1 MKKKFSTSWKAS
13 KQPRKQRKYRYN
25 APIHLRGNFLNAPL
39 SEEMVKKHGVKRI
52 RIRVGD
58 KVKIMRGKFKGKEG
72 KIDLVNIKKSTAFIV
87 GIDFTK
93 KDGSKGRFPIHA
105 SKLMIIDMSVD
116 DKTRL
121 PAKVPAKKKD

>member
-1 MKKKFSTSWKAS
+1 MKKKFSTSWKGS

-25 APIHLRGNFLNAPL
+25 APIHLRGRFLNAPL
-39 SEEMVKKHGVKRI
+39 SEELVKKHTVKRI

-72 KIDLVNIKKSTAFIV
+72 KIELVNIKKSTVYVI
-87 GIDFTK
+87 GTESTK
-93 KDGSKGRFPIHA
+93 KDGSKGRLPIHA
-105 SKLMIIDMSVD
+105 SKVMIIDMNVD

-121 PAKVPAKKKD
+121 PSKAPVKKD